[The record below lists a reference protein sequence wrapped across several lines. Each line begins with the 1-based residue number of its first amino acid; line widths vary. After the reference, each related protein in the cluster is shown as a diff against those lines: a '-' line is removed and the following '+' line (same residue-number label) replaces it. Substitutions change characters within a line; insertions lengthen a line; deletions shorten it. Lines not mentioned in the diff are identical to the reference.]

1 MLIIRVDDQSTELF
15 PKISQT
21 DITNGEDEREI
32 LQGEAALTLVPW
44 LKSQNSFKLFKNITN
59 IPCLD

>member
-21 DITNGEDEREI
+21 DITNVKMRERERERD
-32 LQGEAALTLVPW
+32 LAG
-44 LKSQNSFKLFKNITN
+44 
-59 IPCLD
+59 

>member
-21 DITNGEDEREI
+21 DITNGEDERDREI
-32 LQGEAALTLVPW
+32 LQGEPALTLVP
-44 LKSQNSFKLFKNITN
+44 
-59 IPCLD
+59 C